1 MKVLQPLLLTV
12 LGCCSA
18 VQFGTNNGYDNEGGT
33 GAMCWKVQPDFPFE
47 ITSLEQHEVV
57 KDLLSSIAT
66 NTSAELLEDCC
77 DGLRL
82 NVTLEEVSS

>member
-1 MKVLQPLLLTV
+1 
-12 LGCCSA
+12 
-18 VQFGTNNGYDNEGGT
+18 
-33 GAMCWKVQPDFPFE
+33 MCWKVQPDFPFE